1 MNDIGAS
8 GFGFG
13 FGWGWMDVAKMIF
26 VLFARSVSQLGIEM
40 IWVRVFR
47 RWVY

>member
-1 MNDIGAS
+1 MIS
-8 GFGFG
+8 VQVVLVLVLV
-13 FGWGWMDVAKMIF
+13 FGWGWDVAKMIF